1 MSGLTEG
8 AGSGVSRTVGRA
20 LGLSP
25 EELRRAWPFFVIYL
39 LLFTALTIADG
50 VSVSLFASR
59 IGADRLPAWYSATA
73 VLSLVMISVY
83 LTQAT
88 RLSSSRLFSWILA
101 AVSGMFLVAWAAYQQ
116 WGGTASL
123 GTLFVTR
130 EIALTMVLMHFGTF
144 LQDYFERHEL
154 NRILPII
161 YAGGRV
167 GGIIG
172 GGALG
177 WLAQQ
182 LGTINLVPAMVVL
195 LIAAW
200 AGIQIISAVI
210 AQREETE
217 EGSVRELQTAPS
229 QQPTQP
235 EPTGHAV
242 QRFLRLVWHCPLL
255 RGLTITTLLFIGC
268 RWFLAYQYTSA
279 FERHFDHDV
288 ELAGFIGRYTQVALL
303 VSLVLQLFVVNR
315 LVQWIGV
322 SSTHL
327 LYSLLVLGGLAGNV
341 LAASLPVAVAS
352 RFLESELRFG
362 LRNPV
367 NQMMVNRF
375 TKKQRIVVRGWS
387 LGWLIPAGTLVT
399 SGLIAGLL
407 QLGGSAAVAIVG
419 CGLGIAFVLA
429 ALQVGRA
436 YDRYQPAVQWA
447 VATPAKTNARASE
460 AMLAKP
466 CFSRAMSR
474 PT

>member
-1 MSGLTEG
+1 MSGLG
-8 AGSGVSRTVGRA
+8 LGIGGSGGRMMGRA
-20 LGLSP
+20 LGLTP

-59 IGADRLPAWYSATA
+59 IGADRLPLWYSATA

-88 RLSSSRLFSWILA
+88 RRSSSYIFGWILA
-101 AVSGMFLVAWAAYQQ
+101 AVSCMFLAAWAAYQQ

-144 LQDYFERHEL
+144 LQDYFERSEL

-182 LGTINLVPAMVVL
+182 LGTINLVPVMVVL

-200 AGIQIISAVI
+200 VGIQIVTLIVAPRDDAEDAI
-210 AQREETE
+210 AAKEQGVT
-217 EGSVRELQTAPS
+217 TAP
-229 QQPTQP
+229 QQ
-235 EPTGHAV
+235 EPSYQAV
-242 QRFLRLVWHCPLL
+242 LGFLRLVRNCPLL
-255 RGLTITTLLFIGC
+255 GWLTITTLLFISC

-279 FERHFDHDV
+279 FELHFDNDV
-288 ELAGFIGRYTQVALL
+288 ELAGFIGRYTQIALL
-303 VSLVLQLFVVNR
+303 ISLVLQLFVVNR

-327 LYSLLVLGGLAGNV
+327 VYSLLVLAGLTGNV
-341 LAASLPVAVAS
+341 LVASLPVAVAS

-375 TKKQRIVVRGWS
+375 TKKTRIIVRGWS
-387 LGWLIPAGTLVT
+387 LGWLIPVGTLLT

-407 QLGGSAAVAIVG
+407 QIDGSVAVAIVG
-419 CGLGIAFVLA
+419 LPLGVAFVYS
-429 ALQVGRA
+429 ALCVGRA
-436 YDRYQPAVQWA
+436 YDNYEPPAETVLQPAERVSRMA
-447 VATPAKTNARASE
+447 EGSPPKAGAEVASAS
-460 AMLAKP
+460 AL
-466 CFSRAMSR
+466 
-474 PT
+474 

>member
-1 MSGLTEG
+1 MW
-8 AGSGVSRTVGRA
+8 AGSGVSRA

-25 EELRRAWPFFVIYL
+25 DELRRVLPFFVIYL
-39 LLFTALTIADG
+39 LLFTALTVADG

-88 RLSSSRLFSWILA
+88 RLSSSRIFGWILA
-101 AVSGMFLVAWAAYQQ
+101 AVSCMFLAAWAAYQQ
-116 WGGTASL
+116 WGGTAPL

-144 LQDYFERHEL
+144 LQDYFVRSEL

-177 WLAQQ
+177 WFAQQ
-182 LGTINLVPAMVVL
+182 FGTINLVPAMVVL

-200 AGIQIISAVI
+200 AGIQVVSRVVARREDDAEDTVVPDVKPRLA
-210 AQREETE
+210 AQSLQPKSSLQ
-217 EGSVRELQTAPS
+217 SVL
-229 QQPTQP
+229 
-235 EPTGHAV
+235 G
-242 QRFLRLVWHCPLL
+242 FLRLVRSCPLL
-255 RGLTITTLLFIGC
+255 GWLTITTLLFIGC
-268 RWFLAYQYTSA
+268 RWFLAYQYTAA
-279 FERHFDHDV
+279 FELHFEDDV

-303 VSLVLQLFVVNR
+303 VSLVLQLFIVNR

-341 LAASLPVAVAS
+341 FASSLPVAVAS

-375 TKKQRIVVRGWS
+375 AKKTRIVVRGWS

-399 SGLIAGLL
+399 SGVIAGLIQFGGPAAMAVVGL
-407 QLGGSAAVAIVG
+407 PLGV
-419 CGLGIAFVLA
+419 AFVCSA
-429 ALQVGRA
+429 VRVGRA
-436 YDRYQPAVQWA
+436 YDTYNAAVDSLAQSPLAGQPPAVTA
-447 VATPAKTNARASE
+447 ASPATLATPCFAGSASR
-460 AMLAKP
+460 M
-466 CFSRAMSR
+466 
-474 PT
+474 T